1 MLRFFFKFGNSS
13 VSVCDHDTKTACFF
27 DRYRHTCDGH
37 ICMVCFVIV
46 KHHLVIHFVNVVA
59 GKNQNIFR
67 IVCFHISHVLVN
79 CICSSCIPFAV
90 CTFFVWRQNGY
101 AAFVFIE
108 IPRNTDSDMG
118 IQPQRLILG
127 QYAYRINS

>member
-13 VSVCDHDTKTACFF
+13 VSVCDHDTETACFF

-37 ICMVCFVIV
+37 ICVICFVIV
-46 KHHLVIHFVNVVA
+46 KHHFVIHFVNVVA
-59 GKNQNIFR
+59 GKNQNIFW

-79 CICSSCIPFAV
+79 CICCSCIPFTA

-101 AAFVFIE
+101 TAFVFIE

-127 QYAYRINS
+127 QNPHGINA

>member
-13 VSVCDHDTKTACFF
+13 VSVCDHDAETACFF
-27 DRYRHTCDGH
+27 DRDRHTCDGYVRV
-37 ICMVCFVIV
+37 VCFVVIQ
-46 KHHLVIHFVNVVA
+46 HYFVIHLVNVVT
-59 GKNQNIFR
+59 GKNQNIFWV
-67 IVCFHISHVLVN
+67 VCFHISHVLVN
-79 CICSSCIPFAV
+79 CICRSCIPFAV